1 MSQVM
6 LAVRVLTVAAAGALA
21 LGPLAATAAPS
32 PSPSPSLD
40 KVLAPPPGSG
50 FTELTTGVLHG
61 EFSAHDWAT
70 TNASGADATETQ
82 STLTKDGFVD
92 GYGKTW
98 AQPSAGHAM
107 IEAVMA
113 FSGGQGA
120 RKALTSLEAS
130 DKADKSYQHANTI
143 SGIEPYYGAHFADT
157 ASTTVGDLFVFVKGN
172 DVFFVILASQKD
184 DVLTTATTQ
193 AKAQYD
199 AAPASTIPTG
209 QWPENAVK
217 PVSASSAALGI
228 GVIAAIIVAIVAV
241 IRFLAVRRRGSAPP
255 AMVGAGVGAPAGAVQ
270 MSDDGNYWWDG
281 QTWRDAAHETPPM
294 AQRSGDG
301 TLWWDGR
308 TWRTVPQAGQPDQPE
323 QTQPPTS

>member
-1 MSQVM
+1 MC
-6 LAVRVLTVAAAGALA
+6 RVNGLIRTLTLVAAVALA
-21 LGPLAATAAPS
+21 TSPLSGAAAST

-40 KVLAPPPGSG
+40 KVLAPPPGSD

-61 EFSAHDWAT
+61 EFTAHDWAT
-70 TNASGADATETQ
+70 TNASGSDATETEK
-82 STLTKDGFVD
+82 TLTKDGFVD

-217 PVSASSAALGI
+217 PVSGSSAALGI

-241 IRFLAVRRRGSAPP
+241 TAVLAARQGGPDPP
-255 AMVGAGVGAPAGAVQ
+255 ANGRAGA
-270 MSDDGNYWWDG
+270 
-281 QTWRDAAHETPPM
+281 
-294 AQRSGDG
+294 RSPA
-301 TLWWDGR
+301 LAR
-308 TWRTVPQAGQPDQPE
+308 L
-323 QTQPPTS
+323 

>member
-107 IEAVMA
+107 IEAV
-113 FSGGQGA
+113 
-120 RKALTSLEAS
+120 
-130 DKADKSYQHANTI
+130 
-143 SGIEPYYGAHFADT
+143 
-157 ASTTVGDLFVFVKGN
+157 
-172 DVFFVILASQKD
+172 
-184 DVLTTATTQ
+184 
-193 AKAQYD
+193 
-199 AAPASTIPTG
+199 
-209 QWPENAVK
+209 
-217 PVSASSAALGI
+217 I
-228 GVIAAIIVAIVAV
+228 G
-241 IRFLAVRRRGSAPP
+241 FLAMRRRGSAPA
-255 AMVGAGVGAPAGAVQ
+255 AMVGAGGAPAGAVQ

-308 TWRTVPQAGQPDQPE
+308 TWRPVPQAGQPDQPE

>member
-1 MSQVM
+1 MCRVKGLIRTLT
-6 LAVRVLTVAAAGALA
+6 LAVAVALAMSPLSGAAAG
-21 LGPLAATAAPS
+21 T

-40 KVLAPPPGSG
+40 KVLAAPPGSD

-61 EFSAHDWAT
+61 EFMAHDRAST
-70 TNASGADATETQ
+70 TARGSDATDPEK
-82 STLTKDGFVD
+82 TLTKDGFVD

-98 AQPSAGHAM
+98 AQASAGHAM

-113 FSGGQGA
+113 FTGGQGA

-130 DKADKSYQHANTI
+130 DKSDKSYKHADTI
-143 SGIEPYYGAHFADT
+143 SGIDPYYGAHFADT

-193 AKAQYD
+193 AKAQYA

-217 PVSASSAALGI
+217 PVSGSSAALGI

-241 IRFLAVRRRGSAPP
+241 IGFLAMRRRGSAPP
-255 AMVGAGVGAPAGAVQ
+255 AMVGAGGGAPARPGQ
-270 MSDDGNYWWDG
+270 MSGGWSYWG
-281 QTWRDAAHETPPM
+281 GRPTRGGAAAENPPP
-294 AQRSGDG
+294 G
-301 TLWWDGR
+301 
-308 TWRTVPQAGQPDQPE
+308 
-323 QTQPPTS
+323 

>member
-98 AQPSAGHAM
+98 AKPSVGHE
-107 IEAVMA
+107 IIKAVMD
-113 FSGGQGA
+113 FRGGQESS
-120 RKALTSLEAS
+120 KCQTSIES
-130 DKADKSYQHANTI
+130 TDKADT
-143 SGIEPYYGAHFADT
+143 
-157 ASTTVGDLFVFVKGN
+157 
-172 DVFFVILASQKD
+172 
-184 DVLTTATTQ
+184 
-193 AKAQYD
+193 
-199 AAPASTIPTG
+199 
-209 QWPENAVK
+209 
-217 PVSASSAALGI
+217 
-228 GVIAAIIVAIVAV
+228 
-241 IRFLAVRRRGSAPP
+241 
-255 AMVGAGVGAPAGAVQ
+255 
-270 MSDDGNYWWDG
+270 
-281 QTWRDAAHETPPM
+281 
-294 AQRSGDG
+294 RS
-301 TLWWDGR
+301 
-308 TWRTVPQAGQPDQPE
+308 E
-323 QTQPPTS
+323 H

>member
-120 RKALTSLEAS
+120 RKALTSL
-130 DKADKSYQHANTI
+130 
-143 SGIEPYYGAHFADT
+143 
-157 ASTTVGDLFVFVKGN
+157 
-172 DVFFVILASQKD
+172 
-184 DVLTTATTQ
+184 
-193 AKAQYD
+193 
-199 AAPASTIPTG
+199 PASG
-209 QWPENAVK
+209 A
-217 PVSASSAALGI
+217 SAALGI
-228 GVIAAIIVAIVAV
+228 AVIAAIIVAIVAV
-241 IRFLAVRRRGSAPP
+241 IGFLAVRRRGSALP

-270 MSDDGNYWWDG
+270 MSDDGSYWWDG

-308 TWRTVPQAGQPDQPE
+308 TWRPVPQAGQPDQPE